1 MRSFSSKNRGVKYLL
16 CVIDV
21 FVKYSWIKLLKDKK
35 AKADFHGFIEI
46 VNEFERKPNK
56 VLVDKGKEVY
66 KNFMQKWLDND
77 DILICSTQ
85 NEGKLVTVS

>member
-1 MRSFSSKNRGVKYLL
+1 M
-16 CVIDV
+16 
-21 FVKYSWIKLLKDKK
+21 KDKK

-46 VNEFERKPNK
+46 VNEFEREPNK

-77 DILICSTQ
+77 DILICLTQ

>member
-1 MRSFSSKNRGVKYLL
+1 MGSFSSENRGVKYLL

-21 FVKYSWIKLLKDKK
+21 FAKYSWIKLLKDKK
-35 AKADFHGFIEI
+35 AKAGFHGFIEI

-56 VLVDKGKEVY
+56 LLADKGKEVY

-77 DILICSTQ
+77 DILIC
-85 NEGKLVTVS
+85 